1 MVFMQH
7 ISSWYEM
14 ERVSLWTQYFGLNSI
29 LWFEYFR
36 AQEVDANLRGCF
48 LANKGS
54 YDLCPRLHTTH

>member
-1 MVFMQH
+1 
-7 ISSWYEM
+7 M